1 MTEEPSGVSCAD
13 LILRPASWSGLGTW
27 GREDRSGLPE
37 PGDNYTRG
45 TPNVWSL
52 TSADEELGLI
62 YVPTGNGTPD
72 YFGGHRTEAMDK
84 YASSIVA
91 LDARTGRVRWSFQT
105 THHDIWDY
113 DVPSQ
118 PTLVDIPVDG
128 VIRKAVVV
136 PTKRAELFLLDR
148 ETGEPLGRSCRTA
161 YAAN

>member
-1 MTEEPSGVSCAD
+1 M
-13 LILRPASWSGLGTW
+13 
-27 GREDRSGLPE
+27 
-37 PGDNYTRG
+37 
-45 TPNVWSL
+45 WSL

-72 YFGGHRTEAMDK
+72 YFGGHRTEAMDQ

-91 LDARTGRVRWSFQT
+91 LDAGTGRVRWSFQT

-128 VIRKAVVV
+128 VYTQGGYRSNQASGSLSARSRNR
-136 PTKRAELFLLDR
+136 RADYRGSRDR
-148 ETGEPLGRSCRTA
+148 DSADRHPGRTHGTHSSPSL
-161 YAAN
+161 